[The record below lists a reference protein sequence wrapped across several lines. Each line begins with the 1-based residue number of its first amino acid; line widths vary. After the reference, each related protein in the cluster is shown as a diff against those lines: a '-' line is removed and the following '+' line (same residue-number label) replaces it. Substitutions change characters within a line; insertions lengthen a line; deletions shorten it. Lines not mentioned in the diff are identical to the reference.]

1 MIIEHRTF
9 RLATGSDEA
18 AFLAADRGIQTEVAP
33 FQHGFIRRTT
43 ARGADGRWLVEVLW
57 SSDVDAIAGAEVD
70 GPAVE
75 ALRVCV
81 DPASVEVVRWTT
93 LD

>member
-9 RLATGSDEA
+9 RLASSADEA
-18 AFLAADRGIQTEVAP
+18 AFLAADRLVQAEVAP

-43 ARGADGRWLVEVLW
+43 ARAADGRWLVETLW
-57 SSDVDAIAGAEVD
+57 FSDVDAIAAAEED

-81 DPASVEVVRWTT
+81 DPASVDVVRWTT